1 MKRKYR
7 WEIREANEPAAA
19 ELAAALGL
27 PPLIARLL
35 AARGFRS
42 AEEARAFL
50 DAGTASFHDPFAMK
64 GMAEAAERIRKAVRD
79 GERIRVYGDYD
90 ADGVTSTALMI
101 RLLRRF
107 GADFDTYIPH
117 RSQEGYGLNIGA
129 IDKSIEAGT
138 RLIVTVDNGISAVE
152 QIAYARERG
161 LDVVVTDHH
170 EPPAILPEA
179 IALVNPKQEDCPYP
193 FKGLSGAGVAFKL
206 AHALLGEADP
216 TLADVAAIGTI
227 ADLMPLEGENRTLV
241 KLGLERMTKQ
251 PSPGIR
257 ALAEA
262 CGTEY
267 AKLSSGRIAFG
278 LAPRLNAGGR
288 LDRADGAVQLL
299 VTESAEEAERLA
311 SRLDSLNRE
320 RQQLV
325 DETLEEAERMWLQR
339 VEELGGRMPETIVLA
354 GEGWNAGIAGLVAS
368 KLVERY
374 YRPVLVL
381 AYDAG
386 AETCKGSARSI
397 DGFDLHAALT
407 EMAELM
413 EHFGGHQA
421 AAGLTI
427 RIDRVPELEKR
438 LCALA
443 AEWISDE
450 DWLPKR
456 TADMVGSV
464 SELSLETV
472 SQLSRLEPY
481 GQGNPTP
488 RFVIREAAVS
498 ETKAIGKEGKH
509 LRLVAEERGRRIEAV
524 GFGMGEMAAALEKG
538 SSVDL
543 FGELAVNEW
552 NGSKRVQFMLQDWRH
567 AALPVYDRRAEKMW
581 LRSLVRLAEGE
592 ERLLVLC
599 ASHAAW
605 SEALAS
611 TELEARGAIVA
622 RYGEWERMPEPL
634 RSTVMG
640 ESAAAASDGGV
651 ASMPDGGTGS
661 ASSKGRPSEGLALA
675 LAGLPE
681 QPDAARSLARLLG
694 AGQPI
699 EAVYVFAPEGDGAPA
714 SARRPAFPD
723 REQFGRIYS
732 LFRRQGSWI
741 DAPDGFLRQASEAT
755 GWPLSVVR
763 MAQEVFEELGFLTI
777 DRSNVKVV
785 ASPSRKELEQSQRYR
800 KAKENA
806 ELMMLGRA
814 ETAELRA
821 WIRRMAGARR

>member
-7 WEIREANEPAAA
+7 WEIREANESAAA
-19 ELAAALGL
+19 QLAAALGL

-50 DAGTASFHDPFAMK
+50 DAGAASFHDPFAMK

-129 IDKSIEAGT
+129 IDKAIEAGT

-299 VTESAEEAERLA
+299 VTDSAEEAERLA

-325 DETLEEAERMWLQR
+325 DETLEEAERMWLRR

-567 AALPVYDRRAEKMW
+567 AALPVYDRRAEKQW

-640 ESAAAASDGGV
+640 ESAAAAVDGGRTE
-651 ASMPDGGTGS
+651 AD
-661 ASSKGRPSEGLALA
+661 SSKGRPAEGLALA

-694 AGQPI
+694 AGHPI

-732 LFRRQGSWI
+732 LFRRQGSWV
-741 DAPDGFLRQASEAT
+741 DAPDGFLRQTSEAT
-755 GWPLSVVR
+755 GWPLSIVR

-777 DRSNVKVV
+777 ARSNVKVV
-785 ASPSRKELEQSQRYR
+785 ASPARKELEQSQRYR

-806 ELMMLGRA
+806 ELMKLCRA
-814 ETAELRA
+814 DTAELRE
-821 WIRRMAGARR
+821 WIRRMAGAGR